1 MNGTA
6 DSSSGAPRSSGPNS
20 PPDASSAI
28 LTVPN
33 LISLLRILLIPVF
46 SYLIVHRPSTL
57 AGIVL
62 LSFVVATDWVD
73 GAIARRTNQVSEL
86 GKILDPV
93 ADRLAIAAGL
103 AALVIRG
110 AFPLWAALLILVRDA
125 LVLIAGAALLS
136 ARRVR
141 LDVRF
146 IGKTATFCLMA
157 AIPWI
162 SWGHLGYPL
171 SPAAL
176 VGGWACF
183 WVGIVEYY
191 VATGVYAMDIRGA
204 LIASA

>member
-6 DSSSGAPRSSGPNS
+6 D
-20 PPDASSAI
+20 PPSRPPGVSSAI

-33 LISLLRILLIPVF
+33 GISLFRILLIPVF
-46 SYLIVHRPSTL
+46 SYLIVHRPTTL
-57 AGIVL
+57 GGIAL
-62 LSFVVATDWVD
+62 FSFVVATDWVD
-73 GAIARRTNQVSEL
+73 GVIARRTGQVSEV
-86 GKILDPV
+86 GKVLDPL

-103 AALVIRG
+103 ASLVIRG

-125 LVLIAGAALLS
+125 VILLAGAVVLS
-136 ARRVR
+136 ARHIR

-162 SWGHLGYPL
+162 SWGHLGYPF
-171 SPAAL
+171 SSAFL

-183 WVGIVEYY
+183 WLGIVEYY
-191 VATGVYAMDIRGA
+191 VAAGAYAMDIRLA
-204 LIASA
+204 LSAPA

>member
-6 DSSSGAPRSSGPNS
+6 DSGS
-20 PPDASSAI
+20 PPSGSSSAI

-33 LISLLRILLIPVF
+33 AISLVRIVLIPLFV
-46 SYLIVHRPSTL
+46 YLIVHRATTL
-57 AGIVL
+57 GGIAL
-62 LSFVVATDWVD
+62 LSLVVATDWVD
-73 GAIARRTNQVSEL
+73 GVIARRTDQVSEL

-103 AALVIRG
+103 TALVIRG
-110 AFPLWAALLILVRDA
+110 AFPLWAALLILIRDA
-125 LVLIAGAALLS
+125 CIVIAGGLLLS
-136 ARRVR
+136 FRRVR

-146 IGKTATFCLMA
+146 IGKSATFCLMA

-171 SPAAL
+171 ASAAL
-176 VGGWACF
+176 VAGWACF

-191 VATGVYAMDIRGA
+191 IATGVYALDIRRA
-204 LIASA
+204 LVAAA

>member
-1 MNGTA
+1 MKGTA
-6 DSSSGAPRSSGPNS
+6 HAGSQPS
-20 PPDASSAI
+20 DASSAI

-33 LISLLRILLIPVF
+33 IISMVRIVLIPLFV
-46 SYLIVHRPSTL
+46 YLIVHRATTL
-57 AGIVL
+57 GGIAL
-62 LSFVVATDWVD
+62 FSFVVATDWVD
-73 GAIARRTNQVSEL
+73 GIVARRTGQVSEL
-86 GKILDPV
+86 GKILDPL

-110 AFPLWAALLILVRDA
+110 AFPLWAALLILARD
-125 LVLIAGAALLS
+125 LCVLLAGAALLS

-162 SWGHLGYPL
+162 SWGHLRYPFSSAL
-171 SPAAL
+171 L
-176 VGGWACF
+176 VGGWTLF

-191 VATGVYAMDIRGA
+191 VAAGAYALDIRRVLSTPA
-204 LIASA
+204 

>member
-6 DSSSGAPRSSGPNS
+6 DSGSR
-20 PPDASSAI
+20 PPDASSAV

-33 LISLLRILLIPVF
+33 VISLSRILLIPVF
-46 SYLIVHRPSTL
+46 VYLIVHRPTTL
-57 AGIVL
+57 GGIVL

-73 GAIARRTNQVSEL
+73 GVIARRTDQVSEL
-86 GKILDPV
+86 GKILDPL

-125 LVLIAGAALLS
+125 CILIAGAALLS

-171 SPAAL
+171 SSAFL
-176 VGGWACF
+176 VGGWSLF

-191 VATGVYAMDIRGA
+191 VAAGVYAVDIRRA
-204 LIASA
+204 LSIAA

>member
-1 MNGTA
+1 MKGTA
-6 DSSSGAPRSSGPNS
+6 DSGSRPS
-20 PPDASSAI
+20 DASSAI

-33 LISLLRILLIPVF
+33 VISLLRILLIPVF
-46 SYLIVHRPSTL
+46 VYLILHRPTTL
-57 AGIVL
+57 GGIML
-62 LSFVVATDWVD
+62 FSLVVATDWVD
-73 GAIARRTNQVSEL
+73 GVIARRTGQVSEL
-86 GKILDPV
+86 GKILDPL
-93 ADRLAIAAGL
+93 ADRLTIAAGL

-110 AFPLWAALLILVRDA
+110 AFPLWAAFLILIRD
-125 LVLIAGAALLS
+125 VCILIAGAALLS

-171 SPAAL
+171 SSAAL
-176 VGGWACF
+176 VAGWACF

-191 VATGVYAMDIRGA
+191 IATFVYALDIRRA
-204 LIASA
+204 LSTPV